1 MSCVRQVRITE
12 LGGQFGWLRDADR
25 GHDFGVITPRES
37 NREIDR
43 RLNESRQLGERMERS
58 GGRAVTALCTA
69 ADALR
74 NGRGRPVGRRS

>member
-1 MSCVRQVRITE
+1 M
-12 LGGQFGWLRDADR
+12 
-25 GHDFGVITPRES
+25 TPRES

-58 GGRAVTALCTA
+58 GGRAVRALRTA